1 MSQTVG
7 DLKAEAD
14 QLLQQGIR
22 HIKSHQFNEGIR
34 LYQQALA
41 IYQKLG
47 DYESQ
52 AEVLALLGYISSFQ
66 ENYPVAINYLERAL
80 KLAREI
86 PNRYLEGNILFNL
99 GGAYIFQKDITR
111 GKEYLQQSLDIAR
124 EINDRDLLKV
134 HEQIW
139 QSLTGT
145 VPDSNISSTQSRQHQ
160 TLSQNL
166 NSSRL
171 VEAGSLND
179 QGIEL
184 GNAGQF
190 EQAQHFFEKALTIY
204 REIDNQQMESR
215 VLGNI
220 GLLYFSQGYFD
231 QAIDYYNKSL
241 LIARK
246 AQDYQWEAAIL
257 THLGTVNFE
266 RGNYAQAID
275 YQMQSL
281 SIAQKL
287 GDKELEARIQDQLGS
302 IYLNLGEYFK
312 AVEYQLSSLV
322 IIQDLKNA
330 PDLNTRIEA
339 RRYEAGY
346 LGNLANTFKNLG
358 EYVKAEEYAQQS
370 LQIAREINN
379 PVIESKALGTLSNIS
394 IGKGNYDVA
403 KEYAQQKLTITLRIN
418 DRQGQFEA
426 LNSLGNSY
434 FFLKDYS
441 TAIKYF
447 QESLNLSQEIGDIY
461 KKGWTLTKLGDAF
474 LKYGNFEES
483 EKFLRLGMEAR
494 EALRGKVGS
503 NDAYKVSI
511 FDLQVDT
518 YQLLQQALV
527 AQNKTDEALEIAE
540 RGRARALVEL
550 AAQKLAFNSND
561 DYSISNFIDIASSEL
576 LTQTINP
583 QKSEADQLLQQG
595 IAKVQISQ
603 FQSALELFKKA
614 LTIYQ
619 IIHCRQCEGFAMLII
634 GETYYNISHYSKAIE
649 YYQQSLKIAQEINNP
664 QMAALAQK
672 ALQESQKL
680 QNTPRLT
687 EANQLRK
694 QCAEQGKLGQFE
706 TALNLC
712 QRALTLYQELNFPA
726 GEGTTLLN
734 LGTAYYFLGKY
745 AEALDSFRQALPIIR
760 EFEDHENE
768 ANALEGL
775 ANVYLV
781 TGDYAQAIEN
791 YKQYSNIAQK
801 INDYPKQAYALGN
814 LGVAY
819 LYLGDYPKATDYF
832 AQELKIAETID
843 DPEAKASALCNLGN
857 VYVVAKKYNESIDF
871 IQQCL
876 AIQGQ
881 LRNRQAEGTA
891 LGSLGIAYREKGDYT
906 KAIYYLKQAIA
917 QAQEINDQRG
927 EGLALGNLGL
937 VYNYLQ
943 DKTKAIDY
951 FRQSLEIAREI
962 GNLSGQGASLN
973 SLGATFLQ
981 VGNLA
986 EAEKNLSAGIKTWE
1000 SLRNKLGDND
1010 AYKVSIFEQQTLT
1023 YLLLQKVLIA
1033 QNQPN
1038 KALEI
1043 SERGR
1048 ARAFVEL
1055 LSRRFSPNQTEV
1067 SPITAPKLE
1076 EIKQIAKTQNAT
1088 LVEYSIIV
1096 EQLPGNQDTSE
1107 SELYIWVIQPTGEVT
1122 FRRSNLKPLWQTQK
1136 LSLKQL
1142 VTSSRQSI
1150 GVRGRSSIEVVPL
1163 NSSEI
1168 ENQLKQLHKILI
1180 DPIADLLPSDPNA
1193 HVIFMP
1199 QGELFLVPFPA
1210 LQDANGKY
1218 LIEKHTILTAPAI
1231 QVLDLTQKQRVKVQ
1245 QANPKG
1251 LVVVGNP
1258 TMPKVTI
1265 KIGEPPEQLN
1275 PLPAAEN
1282 EAITIAKLLNTKA
1295 LTGNQATKKAILSQL
1310 PQARIIHLATHGLL
1324 DDFKGLGVPGAI
1336 ALAPSGNDNG
1346 LLTADEIL
1354 NLKLNAELV
1363 VLSACDTGRGRITG
1377 DGVIGLSRSL
1387 ITAGVPSIIV
1397 SLWSVPDAP
1406 TASLMTE
1413 FYRNWQEKKL
1423 DKAQA
1428 LRQAMLT
1435 IMKDR
1440 KYQNP
1445 KNWAAFT
1452 LIGEAE

>member
-1 MSQTVG
+1 MNLRCNSINLVSISLLVSLGFPLSIFSSPHLPNFLGSSFESEVLSQTVG

-550 AAQKLAFNSND
+550 
-561 DYSISNFIDIASSEL
+561 
-576 LTQTINP
+576 
-583 QKSEADQLLQQG
+583 
-595 IAKVQISQ
+595 
-603 FQSALELFKKA
+603 
-614 LTIYQ
+614 
-619 IIHCRQCEGFAMLII
+619 
-634 GETYYNISHYSKAIE
+634 
-649 YYQQSLKIAQEINNP
+649 
-664 QMAALAQK
+664 
-672 ALQESQKL
+672 
-680 QNTPRLT
+680 
-687 EANQLRK
+687 
-694 QCAEQGKLGQFE
+694 
-706 TALNLC
+706 
-712 QRALTLYQELNFPA
+712 
-726 GEGTTLLN
+726 
-734 LGTAYYFLGKY
+734 
-745 AEALDSFRQALPIIR
+745 
-760 EFEDHENE
+760 
-768 ANALEGL
+768 
-775 ANVYLV
+775 
-781 TGDYAQAIEN
+781 
-791 YKQYSNIAQK
+791 
-801 INDYPKQAYALGN
+801 
-814 LGVAY
+814 
-819 LYLGDYPKATDYF
+819 
-832 AQELKIAETID
+832 
-843 DPEAKASALCNLGN
+843 
-857 VYVVAKKYNESIDF
+857 
-871 IQQCL
+871 
-876 AIQGQ
+876 
-881 LRNRQAEGTA
+881 
-891 LGSLGIAYREKGDYT
+891 
-906 KAIYYLKQAIA
+906 
-917 QAQEINDQRG
+917 
-927 EGLALGNLGL
+927 
-937 VYNYLQ
+937 
-943 DKTKAIDY
+943 
-951 FRQSLEIAREI
+951 
-962 GNLSGQGASLN
+962 
-973 SLGATFLQ
+973 
-981 VGNLA
+981 
-986 EAEKNLSAGIKTWE
+986 
-1000 SLRNKLGDND
+1000 
-1010 AYKVSIFEQQTLT
+1010 
-1023 YLLLQKVLIA
+1023 
-1033 QNQPN
+1033 
-1038 KALEI
+1038 
-1043 SERGR
+1043 
-1048 ARAFVEL
+1048 

-1210 LQDANGKY
+1210 LQDENGKY

-1275 PLPAAEN
+1275 SLPAAEN

-1336 ALAPSGNDNG
+1336 ALAPSGNDDG
-1346 LLTADEIL
+1346 LLTASEIL
-1354 NLKLNAELV
+1354 DLKLNAELV